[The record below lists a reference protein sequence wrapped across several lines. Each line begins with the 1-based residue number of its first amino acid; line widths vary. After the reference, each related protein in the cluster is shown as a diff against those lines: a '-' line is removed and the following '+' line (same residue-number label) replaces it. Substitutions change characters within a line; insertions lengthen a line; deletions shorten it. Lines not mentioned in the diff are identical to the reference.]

1 MKILPILA
9 ATFALMSSVALTQEP
24 NQSPPAADR
33 SIPGKDVL
41 PQEQGVPVP
50 PVTEGQSQKELKE
63 PRSEQVDP
71 GAVSPPPDVD
81 PGLRIPAPV
90 LDPLETIVEPPAK
103 SPENKSPENQSTER
117 PK

>member
-33 SIPGKDVL
+33 SIPGKDIL
-41 PQEQGVPVP
+41 PQEQGLPVP
-50 PVTEGQSQKELKE
+50 PVTEGQSDKESKE
-63 PRSEQVDP
+63 PWSEKLDP

-90 LDPLETIVEPPAK
+90 LDPLETIVVPPAK
-103 SPENKSPENQSTER
+103 SPENQSTDR

>member
-24 NQSPPAADR
+24 NQPPPAADR
-33 SIPGKDVL
+33 SIPGKDIL
-41 PQEQGVPVP
+41 PQEQGLPVP
-50 PVTEGQSQKELKE
+50 PVTEGQSHKE
-63 PRSEQVDP
+63 PLSEKADP

-90 LDPLETIVEPPAK
+90 LDPLTTIVVPPAK
-103 SPENKSPENQSTER
+103 SPENQSTDR

>member
-33 SIPGKDVL
+33 SIPGKDIL
-41 PQEQGVPVP
+41 PQEQGLP
-50 PVTEGQSQKELKE
+50 PVTEGQSDKESKE
-63 PRSEQVDP
+63 PWSEKLDP

-90 LDPLETIVEPPAK
+90 LDPLTTIVVPPAK
-103 SPENKSPENQSTER
+103 SPENQSTDR

>member
-24 NQSPPAADR
+24 NRSPPAADR
-33 SIPGKDVL
+33 SIPGKDIL
-41 PQEQGVPVP
+41 PQEQGLPVP
-50 PVTEGQSQKELKE
+50 PAAEEKSRKE
-63 PRSEQVDP
+63 PLTEKVNPDV
-71 GAVSPPPDVD
+71 VSPPPDVD

-90 LDPLETIVEPPAK
+90 LDPLATIVVPPAR
-103 SPENKSPENQSTER
+103 SPENQPTDR